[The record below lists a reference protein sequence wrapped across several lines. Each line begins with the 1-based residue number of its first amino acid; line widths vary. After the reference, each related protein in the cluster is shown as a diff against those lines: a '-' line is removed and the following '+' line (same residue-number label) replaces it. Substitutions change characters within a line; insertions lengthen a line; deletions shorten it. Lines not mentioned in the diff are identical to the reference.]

1 MFSLFFF
8 FFFFNDTATTEI
20 YTLSLHDA
28 LPIST
33 GRAGLP
39 HRRCGAVSGRETRC
53 QTSGVHSASGT
64 PESAAALPANPPDA
78 APTREPPHVA
88 GPCAPVDPKA
98 AAAALGRRSFPLSRN
113 GLRQGHEARVRSP
126 VFQE

>member
-78 APTREPPHVA
+78 APTREP
-88 GPCAPVDPKA
+88 
-98 AAAALGRRSFPLSRN
+98 RSEEHTSELQS
-113 GLRQGHEARVRSP
+113 LRHLVCRLLLE
-126 VFQE
+126 